1 MKRFFTFLMAVWAL
15 LSISQTVKAVDF
27 CIMGTFDGKN
37 RPDWTKLD
45 DKNMDLVGTN
55 KYSQTYQCT
64 KAGEYRFRFVVEG
77 WKGEICPE
85 QSPYDLT
92 QASPS
97 CDVFY
102 TDQTGR
108 SDNYFYVNM
117 ESGKTYTFTLDDTS
131 AKNRK
136 VACTVSGSSTTP
148 TENYAKFYLIG
159 NLKADTDWAEETKTN
174 PFTTT
179 DGKTYTYTFKGVEKT
194 VYFRVVG
201 YESNG
206 NKFKENLAPDAKED
220 KALTTT
226 YEEVAYKPY
235 DDAKAWTLNASSDKT
250 YTITLLYNGTTSN
263 PQIKYTEEG
272 GGSVTP
278 PTPSTNPIANRK
290 YSEGY
295 YLVGNFFNFDG
306 PTINYDDAVF
316 KFKQQK
322 DDAEGNA
329 VYMVEIPATLTARA
343 QVMSVD
349 ATRTPVAVYGP
360 GEVLAINNST
370 LPVGTDNQTA
380 TTGIQNLKSSTEIKD
395 DGTNYWNMTT
405 RRTQYDGVGQD
416 GSYKYYITVDKTT
429 GKPSKWE
436 IKYTDLK
443 RVAYLLSTNPLGS
456 ALTVGS
462 TRVQN
467 TFESDNDK
475 NKANFGSGRYYG
487 SLYMDKDDEYYGVSN
502 DLRGN
507 ENVSK
512 HSYGY
517 GAIENDIDRPTY
529 NKLFL
534 FGNGGLD
541 VTKSENTKAA
551 ANWGTFKCP
560 TEGGVRV
567 LEFNTNKGNNDVESA
582 HGGTGAEFQMR
593 SDREIITSLSMV
605 GPAIPGTTT
614 GNKWDWASPV
624 ADMDFDVSE
633 NCYKLTIATTE
644 ENRNKVFRFVGNHT
658 QKINWFENSNVDQK
672 EMAAKYN
679 DDGTFGTGHTAS
691 PSDPN
696 EVSYTQTG
704 LDPKDKSNDDK
715 LNILWNRPAGTWT
728 VRFHIYTYSSQDGN
742 APSFRY
748 FYTINKNSN
757 LELRDFKDVVY
768 MSEDNVRN
776 IKNRGDYQYFRTW
789 SDDTAWKRPKNV
801 DVFVVSEVT
810 AADANNHVGFKLKNI
825 NKFDSSED
833 VIPAKTGVILALK
846 ENVEVPGAVF
856 HKRKSLIT
864 YNTLDIQLEQAKNKE
879 LSYTGEGK
887 TNLLI
892 PCTEAKNIPTADE
905 EKVNY
910 LFGFYHAIHGLGLDN
925 ETDKHGYIQN
935 DYLLG
940 FWISNGK
947 GLTYANSSYLPIKK
961 EIAEKLNLGTSND
974 FSVLQNQS
982 GSAKKIPA
990 LFFDFGAVDNDVT
1003 GIQGVVE
1010 SKTVLDGKY
1019 YTLSGQQVEHP
1030 TVGGIYIHN
1039 GKKYVIK

>member
-1 MKRFFTFLMAVWAL
+1 MAVWAL
-15 LSISQTVKAVDF
+15 LSISQTVKAADYYIKGSFVE
-27 CIMGTFDGKN
+27 GQE
-37 RPDWTKLD
+37 WTKLD
-45 DKNMDLVGTN
+45 GKNMESVGDN
-55 KYSQTYQCT
+55 KYSQTYQCKT
-64 KAGEYRFRFVVEG
+64 AGKYCFRFAGDGLDYEM
-77 WKGEICPE
+77 CPHDPFYE
-85 QSPYDLT
+85 LT
-92 QASPS
+92 QVSYGVASTNH
-97 CDVFY
+97 DGKANY
-102 TDQTGR
+102 
-108 SDNYFYVNM
+108 YFYVNM
-117 ESGKTYTFTLDDTS
+117 ESGKTYTFTFDNS
-131 AKNRK
+131 NPSNRT
-136 VACTVSGSSTTP
+136 VACTVGGSSTTP
-148 TENYAKFYLIG
+148 TGNFAKFYLVG
-159 NLKADTDWAEETKTN
+159 SMTGWDLENTDY
-174 PFTTT
+174 PFATT
-179 DGKTYTYTFKGVEKT
+179 DGTNYTCTLSGKSGDLYFKPKGFLADGT
-194 VYFRVVG
+194 A
-201 YESNG
+201 
-206 NKFKENLAPDAKED
+206 FKEMLGPDIDTPISTDFQAVK
-220 KALTTT
+220 
-226 YEEVAYKPY
+226 YGGG
-235 DDAKAWTLNASSDKT
+235 AWTLFNASSGKT
-250 YTITLLYNGTTSN
+250 YTITLQYNGATSA
-263 PQIKYTEEG
+263 PQIKYSEQES
-272 GGSVTP
+272 GSVTP
-278 PTPSTNPIANRK
+278 PTPLTNPIANRK

-306 PTINYDDAVF
+306 DTINYKDAVF

-322 DDAEGNA
+322 DDKDGNA
-329 VYMVEIPATLTARA
+329 VYMLEIPATLTARA

-380 TTGIQNLKSSTEIKD
+380 TTGIKDLKSNIKIE
-395 DGTNYWNMTT
+395 DGTNYWDMTT
-405 RRTQYDGVGQD
+405 RRTQNDGVGQD
-416 GSYKYYITVDKTT
+416 GSYKYYITVDKAT
-429 GKPSKWE
+429 GEPSKWE

-443 RVAYLLSTNPLGS
+443 RVAFLLSTNPFGS

-462 TRVQN
+462 TRAKN
-467 TFESDNDK
+467 TFESENDK
-475 NKANFGSGRYYG
+475 PQAAFNSGKYFG
-487 SLYMDKDDEYYGVSN
+487 SLYMDNDDEYYGVSN
-502 DLRGN
+502 DLAGN
-507 ENVSK
+507 NSLSS
-512 HSYGY
+512 SYDGY
-517 GAIENDIDRPTY
+517 KAIKNEIDRPTY

-541 VTKSENTKAA
+541 ITQSDEAKKAA
-551 ANWGTFKCP
+551 VNWGTFKCP
-560 TEGGVRV
+560 ATSGVYV
-567 LEFNTNKGNNDVESA
+567 LEFNTNKGNGINEAA
-582 HGGTGAEFQMR
+582 HGGTGAEILIANN
-593 SDREIITSLSMV
+593 REIITSLSMV

-644 ENRNKVFRFVGNHT
+644 ENRNQVFRFVGNHT
-658 QKINWFENSNVDQK
+658 QKINWFENSSVDQSEK
-672 EMAAKYN
+672 AAIYN
-679 DDGTFGTGHTAS
+679 ADGTFGIGHTAS

-696 EVSYTQTG
+696 EVSYTQNGTAET
-704 LDPKDKSNDDK
+704 DKSKDEN
-715 LNILWNRPAGTWT
+715 LNIIWNRPAGTWT
-728 VRFHIYTYSSQDGN
+728 VRFHIYTYSQDGN
-742 APSFRY
+742 NPSYRY

-768 MSEDNVRN
+768 MSEENVRN

-825 NKFDSSED
+825 NGFDSSED
-833 VIPAKTGVILALK
+833 VIPANTGVILALK
-846 ENVEVPGAVF
+846 ENVKVPGAVF

-887 TNLLI
+887 NNLLVQ
-892 PCTEAKNIPTADE
+892 CFDAKNIPTEDE
-905 EKVNY
+905 ENVNY

-925 ETDKHGYIQN
+925 ETDKQGYIQN

-947 GLTYANSSYLPIKK
+947 GLTYANSSYLHIKK

-974 FSVLQNQS
+974 FSALQNQS

>member
-1 MKRFFTFLMAVWAL
+1 MAVWAL
-15 LSISQTVKAVDF
+15 LSISQTVKAADYYIKGSFVE
-27 CIMGTFDGKN
+27 GQE
-37 RPDWTKLD
+37 WTKLD
-45 DKNMDLVGTN
+45 GKNMESVGDN
-55 KYSQTYQCT
+55 KYSQTYQCKT
-64 KAGEYRFRFVVEG
+64 AGKYCFRFAGDGLDYEM
-77 WKGEICPE
+77 CPHDPFYE
-85 QSPYDLT
+85 LT
-92 QASPS
+92 QVSYGVASTNH
-97 CDVFY
+97 DGKANY
-102 TDQTGR
+102 
-108 SDNYFYVNM
+108 YFYVNM
-117 ESGKTYTFTLDDTS
+117 ESGKTYTFTFDNS
-131 AKNRK
+131 NPSNRT
-136 VACTVSGSSTTP
+136 VACTVGGSSTTP
-148 TENYAKFYLIG
+148 TGNFAKFYLVG
-159 NLKADTDWAEETKTN
+159 SMTGWDLENTDY
-174 PFTTT
+174 PFATT
-179 DGKTYTYTFKGVEKT
+179 DGTNYTCTLSGKSGDLYFKPKGFLADGT
-194 VYFRVVG
+194 A
-201 YESNG
+201 
-206 NKFKENLAPDAKED
+206 FKEMLGPDIDTPISTDFQAVK
-220 KALTTT
+220 
-226 YEEVAYKPY
+226 YGGG
-235 DDAKAWTLNASSDKT
+235 AWTLFNASSGKT
-250 YTITLLYNGTTSN
+250 YTITLQYNGATSA
-263 PQIKYTEEG
+263 PQIKYSEQES
-272 GGSVTP
+272 GSVTP
-278 PTPSTNPIANRK
+278 PTPLTNPIANRK

-306 PTINYDDAVF
+306 DTINYKDAVF

-322 DDAEGNA
+322 DDKDGNA
-329 VYMVEIPATLTARA
+329 VYMLEIPATLTARA

-380 TTGIQNLKSSTEIKD
+380 TTGIKDLKSNIKIE
-395 DGTNYWNMTT
+395 DGTNYWDMTT
-405 RRTQYDGVGQD
+405 RRTQNDGVGQD
-416 GSYKYYITVDKTT
+416 GSYKYYITVDKAT
-429 GKPSKWE
+429 GEPSKWE

-443 RVAYLLSTNPLGS
+443 RVAFLLSTNPFGS

-462 TRVQN
+462 TRAKN
-467 TFESDNDK
+467 TFESENDK
-475 NKANFGSGRYYG
+475 PQAAFNSGKYFG
-487 SLYMDKDDEYYGVSN
+487 SLYMDNDDEYYGVSN
-502 DLRGN
+502 DLAGN
-507 ENVSK
+507 NSLSS
-512 HSYGY
+512 SYDGY
-517 GAIENDIDRPTY
+517 KAIKNEIDRPTY

-541 VTKSENTKAA
+541 ITQSDEAKKAA

-560 TEGGVRV
+560 ATSGVYV
-567 LEFNTNKGNNDVESA
+567 LEFNTNKGNGINEAA
-582 HGGTGAEFQMR
+582 HGGTGAEILIVNN
-593 SDREIITSLSMV
+593 REIITSLSMV

-644 ENRNKVFRFVGNHT
+644 ENRNQVFRFVGNHT
-658 QKINWFENSNVDQK
+658 QKINWFENSSVDQSEK
-672 EMAAKYN
+672 AAIYN
-679 DDGTFGTGHTAS
+679 ADGTFGIGHTAS

-696 EVSYTQTG
+696 EVSYTQNGTAET
-704 LDPKDKSNDDK
+704 DKSKDEN
-715 LNILWNRPAGTWT
+715 LNIIWNRPAGTWT
-728 VRFHIYTYSSQDGN
+728 VRFHIYTYSQDGN
-742 APSFRY
+742 NPSYRY

-768 MSEDNVRN
+768 MSEENVRN

-825 NKFDSSED
+825 NGFDSSED
-833 VIPAKTGVILALK
+833 VIPANTGVILALK
-846 ENVEVPGAVF
+846 ENVKVPGAVF

-887 TNLLI
+887 NNLLVQ
-892 PCTEAKNIPTADE
+892 CFDAKNIPTEDE
-905 EKVNY
+905 ENVNY

-925 ETDKHGYIQN
+925 ETDKQGYIQN

-947 GLTYANSSYLPIKK
+947 GLTYANSSYLHIKK

-974 FSVLQNQS
+974 FSALQNQS

>member
-15 LSISQTVKAVDF
+15 LSISQTVKAADYYIKGSFVE
-27 CIMGTFDGKN
+27 GQE
-37 RPDWTKLD
+37 WTKLD
-45 DKNMDLVGTN
+45 GKNMESVGDN
-55 KYSQTYQCT
+55 KYSQTYQCKT
-64 KAGEYRFRFVVEG
+64 AGKYCFRFAGDGLDYEM
-77 WKGEICPE
+77 CPHDPFYE
-85 QSPYDLT
+85 LT
-92 QASPS
+92 QVSYGVASTNH
-97 CDVFY
+97 DGKANY
-102 TDQTGR
+102 
-108 SDNYFYVNM
+108 YFYVNM
-117 ESGKTYTFTLDDTS
+117 ESGKTYTFTFDNS
-131 AKNRK
+131 NPSNRT
-136 VACTVSGSSTTP
+136 VACTVGGSSTTP
-148 TENYAKFYLIG
+148 TGNFAKFYLVG
-159 NLKADTDWAEETKTN
+159 SMTGWDLENTDY
-174 PFTTT
+174 PFATT
-179 DGKTYTYTFKGVEKT
+179 DGTNYTCTLSGKSGDLYFKPKGFLADGT
-194 VYFRVVG
+194 A
-201 YESNG
+201 
-206 NKFKENLAPDAKED
+206 FKEMLGPDIDTPISTDFQAVK
-220 KALTTT
+220 
-226 YEEVAYKPY
+226 YGGG
-235 DDAKAWTLNASSDKT
+235 AWTLFNASSDKT
-250 YTITLLYNGTTSN
+250 YTITLQYNGATSA
-263 PQIKYTEEG
+263 PQIKYSEQES
-272 GGSVTP
+272 GSVTP
-278 PTPSTNPIANRK
+278 PTPLTNPIANRK

-306 PTINYDDAVF
+306 DTINYKDAVF

-322 DDAEGNA
+322 DDKDGNA
-329 VYMVEIPATLTARA
+329 VYMLEIPATLTARA

-360 GEVLAINNST
+360 GEVFAINNST

-380 TTGIQNLKSSTEIKD
+380 TTGIKDLKSNIKIE
-395 DGTNYWNMTT
+395 DGTNYWDMTT
-405 RRTQYDGVGQD
+405 RRTQYAGVGQD
-416 GSYKYYITVDKTT
+416 GSYEYYITVDKAT
-429 GKPSKWE
+429 GEPSKWE

-443 RVAYLLSTNPLGS
+443 RVAFLLSTNPLSS

-462 TRVQN
+462 TRVKN
-467 TFESDNDK
+467 TFEGHNDIIH
-475 NKANFGSGRYYG
+475 ANFSSGKYFG
-487 SLYMDKDDEYYGVSN
+487 SLYMDTDDEYYGVSN
-502 DLRGN
+502 DLASRESLN
-507 ENVSK
+507 S
-512 HSYGY
+512 SYGY
-517 GAIENDIDRPTY
+517 KAIDNEIDRPTY

-541 VTKSENTKAA
+541 ITQSANTKGA
-551 ANWGTFKCP
+551 ANWGTFKCS
-560 TEGGVRV
+560 TESGVYI
-567 LEFNTNKGNNDVESA
+567 LEFNTNKGNNTYSPA
-582 HGGTGAEFQMR
+582 HGGTGAEFWIR
-593 SDREIITSLSMV
+593 SDRKTINSLSMV

-614 GNKWDWASPV
+614 ADGEWKWASPV

-633 NCYKLTIATTE
+633 NCYKLTITTTE

-658 QKINWFENSNVDQK
+658 QMINWFENSNVDQS
-672 EMAAKYN
+672 EMAAKYK
-679 DDGTFGTGHTAS
+679 DDGTFGIGHTAS

-696 EVSYTQTG
+696 EVSYTQDG
-704 LDPKDKSNDDK
+704 LNKNTDEN
-715 LNILWNRPAGTWT
+715 LNIIWNRPAGTWT
-728 VRFHIYTYSSQDGN
+728 VRFHIYTYSQDGN
-742 APSFRY
+742 TPSFRY

-768 MSEDNVRN
+768 MSEENVRN

-810 AADANNHVGFKLKNI
+810 PADANNHVGFKLKNI

-833 VIPAKTGVILALK
+833 VIPANTGVILALK

-856 HKRKSLIT
+856 HERKSLIT

-887 TNLLI
+887 KNLLVR
-892 PCTEAKNIPTADE
+892 CFDAKNIPTEDE
-905 EKVNY
+905 ENVNY

-925 ETDKHGYIQN
+925 ETDKQGYIQN

-947 GLTYANSSYLPIKK
+947 GLTYANSSYLHIKK

-974 FSVLQNQS
+974 FSALQNQS

-1010 SKTVLDGKY
+1010 SKTVLGGKY

>member
-1 MKRFFTFLMAVWAL
+1 MKRFFTFFMAVWAL
-15 LSISQTVKAVDF
+15 LSISQTVKAADSP
-27 CIMGTFDGKN
+27 TGK
-37 RPDWTKLD
+37 DAKYY
-45 DKNMDLVGTN
+45 LVGSMN
-55 KYSQTYQCT
+55 
-64 KAGEYRFRFVVEG
+64 G
-77 WKGEICPE
+77 WGNNDATSK
-85 QSPYDLT
+85 
-92 QASPS
+92 
-97 CDVFY
+97 
-102 TDQTGR
+102 
-108 SDNYFYVNM
+108 NY
-117 ESGKTYTFTLDDTS
+117 
-131 AKNRK
+131 
-136 VACTVSGSSTTP
+136 
-148 TENYAKFYLIG
+148 
-159 NLKADTDWAEETKTN
+159 
-174 PFTTT
+174 PFTTE
-179 DGKTYTYTFKGVEKT
+179 DNVTYTCTLSNQNGLLYFKPKSSAGGT
-194 VYFRVVG
+194 W
-201 YESNG
+201 
-206 NKFKENLAPDAKED
+206 LAPGASDAYI
-220 KALTTT
+220 TTEFQST
-226 YEEVAYKPY
+226 AN
-235 DDAKAWTLNASSDKT
+235 DNGAWMLDASSDKT
-250 YTITLLYNGTTSN
+250 YTITLDCSN
-263 PQIKYTEEG
+263 AATPKIKYAEEG
-272 GGSVTP
+272 SGTVP
-278 PTPSTNPIANRK
+278 PTPSPTTNPIEKRK

-306 PTINYDDAVF
+306 ETINYKDAVF

-329 VYMVEIPATLTARA
+329 VYMLEIPATLTARA

-349 ATRTPVAVYGP
+349 ATGTPVAVYGP
-360 GEVLAINNST
+360 GEVFAINNST

-380 TTGIQNLKSSTEIKD
+380 TTGIKDLESSIKIE
-395 DGTNYWNMTT
+395 DGTNYWDMET
-405 RRTQYDGVGQD
+405 RRTKRDGVGQD

-443 RVAYLLSTNPLGS
+443 RVAFLLSTNPLSS

-467 TFESDNDK
+467 TFESGNENEK
-475 NKANFGSGRYYG
+475 MKANFNSGKYFG
-487 SLYMDKDDEYYGVSN
+487 SLYMDKDDEYYGMSN
-502 DLRGN
+502 DLAAN
-507 ENVSK
+507 NFLSS
-512 HSYGY
+512 SYGY
-517 GAIENDIDRPTY
+517 KAIINEIDRPTY

-541 VTKSENTKAA
+541 ITQSANTKGA
-551 ANWGTFKCP
+551 ANWGTFKCSA
-560 TEGGVRV
+560 ESGVYI
-567 LEFNTNKGNNDVESA
+567 LEFNTGKGDNDIAPA
-582 HGGTGAEFQMR
+582 HGDTGAEFWIR
-593 SDREIITSLSMV
+593 SDRKTINSLSMV

-614 GNKWDWASPV
+614 GDTWDWASTV

-658 QKINWFENSNVDQK
+658 QMINWFENSNVDQS

-679 DDGTFGTGHTAS
+679 DDGTFGIGHTAS

-696 EVSYTQTG
+696 EVSYTQDG
-704 LDPKDKSNDDK
+704 LNKTDKSNEDNLD
-715 LNILWNRPAGTWT
+715 IIWNRPAGTWT
-728 VRFHIYTYSSQDGN
+728 VRFHIYTYSQDGN
-742 APSFRY
+742 NPSFRY

-768 MSEDNVRN
+768 MSEENVRN
-776 IKNRGDYQYFRTW
+776 IKGRDNYQYFRTW

-810 AADANNHVGFKLKNI
+810 AADANNQVGIKLKNI
-825 NKFDSSED
+825 NNFDTSED

-846 ENVEVPGAVF
+846 EGYEVPGAVF

-879 LSYTGEGK
+879 LRYTGEGK
-887 TNLLI
+887 TNLLV
-892 PCTEAKNIPTADE
+892 PCYEAKNIPTADE
-905 EKVNY
+905 ENVNY

-925 ETDKHGYIQN
+925 TSDKQGHNQN
-935 DYLLG
+935 DYLMG

-947 GLTYANSSYLPIKK
+947 GLTYANSSYLPIEKAK
-961 EIAEKLNLGTSND
+961 AEKLNLGTSND
-974 FSVLQNQS
+974 FNALQNQS

-990 LFFDFGAVDNDVT
+990 LFFDFSAVDNDVT

>member
-1 MKRFFTFLMAVWAL
+1 MKRFFTFLMAIWAL
-15 LSISQTVKAVDF
+15 LSISQTVKAADEVYLLTAENINGAEGNYQIPSKHQMDF
-27 CIMGTFDGKN
+27 
-37 RPDWTKLD
+37 
-45 DKNMDLVGTN
+45 V
-55 KYSQTYQCT
+55 S
-64 KAGEYRFRFVVEG
+64 
-77 WKGEICPE
+77 
-85 QSPYDLT
+85 
-92 QASPS
+92 
-97 CDVFY
+97 
-102 TDQTGR
+102 
-108 SDNYFYVNM
+108 
-117 ESGKTYTFTLDDTS
+117 DDTYEI
-131 AKNRK
+131 KIE
-136 VACTVSGSSTTP
+136 SSSP
-148 TENYAKFYLIG
+148 DDI
-159 NLKADTDWAEETKTN
+159 
-174 PFTTT
+174 
-179 DGKTYTYTFKGVEKT
+179 
-194 VYFRVVG
+194 YFRVGVNSSTQKQFYPSKDG
-201 YESNG
+201 
-206 NKFKENLAPDAKED
+206 
-220 KALTTT
+220 
-226 YEEVAYKPY
+226 EV
-235 DDAKAWTLNASSDKT
+235 LEIN
-250 YTITLLYNGTTSN
+250 
-263 PQIKYTEEG
+263 EEG
-272 GGSVTP
+272 GSSLYKSAEQGTSSSNAWKVSFDKKTYEYITIHVVISGQTKVWVDGKKKSSGTVTP
-278 PTPSTNPIANRK
+278 PTPLTNPIDKRK

-306 PTINYDDAVF
+306 GTINYKDAVF

-329 VYMVEIPATLTARA
+329 VYMLEIPATLTARA

-349 ATRTPVAVYGP
+349 ATGTPVAVYGP
-360 GEVLAINNST
+360 GEVLPINNST
-370 LPVGTDNQTA
+370 LPVGADSQTA
-380 TTGIQNLKSSTEIKD
+380 TTEIKD
-395 DGTNYWNMTT
+395 LKSNIKIEDGTNYWDMTT
-405 RRTQYDGVGQD
+405 RRTKRDGVGLD
-416 GSYKYYITVDKTT
+416 GSYKYYITVDKAT
-429 GKPSKWE
+429 GEPSKWE

-443 RVAYLLSTNPLGS
+443 RVAYLLSTNPLSS

-462 TRVQN
+462 TRAKN
-467 TFESDNDK
+467 TFEGESDK
-475 NKANFGSGRYYG
+475 TQANFNSGKYFG

-502 DLRGN
+502 DLHANDDIRDG
-507 ENVSK
+507 
-512 HSYGY
+512 HSYDGY

-534 FGNGGLD
+534 FGNDGLD
-541 VTKSENTKAA
+541 VTTGNTKAA
-551 ANWGTFKCP
+551 ANWGTFKCS
-560 TEGGVRV
+560 TNSGVYV
-567 LEFNTNKGNNDVESA
+567 IELNTNKGDNDCCKD
-582 HGGTGAEFQMR
+582 HGGTGAEIQKKDSR
-593 SDREIITSLSMV
+593 DVITSLSMV

-644 ENRNKVFRFVGNHT
+644 ENRNQVFRFVGNHT
-658 QKINWFENSNVDQK
+658 QKINWFENSVDQLEK
-672 EMAAKYN
+672 AAEYKA
-679 DDGTFGTGHTAS
+679 DGTFGSGHTAS

-696 EVSYTQTG
+696 EVSYTQNG
-704 LDPKDKSNDDK
+704 LDPKDKSNDDN
-715 LNILWNRPAGTWT
+715 LNIIWNRPAGTWT
-728 VRFHIYTYSSQDGN
+728 VRFHIYTYLNGN
-742 APSFRY
+742 DPSFRY

-776 IKNRGDYQYFRTW
+776 IKNRGNYQYFRTW
-789 SDDTAWKRPKNV
+789 SDDTAWKRPENV
-801 DVFVVSEVT
+801 DVFVVSKVT
-810 AADANNHVGFKLKNI
+810 PADENHNVAFELTKI

-856 HKRKSLIT
+856 HTRKSLIT

-879 LSYTGEGK
+879 LSYTGD
-887 TNLLI
+887 NLLEKSFV
-892 PCTEAKNIPTADE
+892 TKNIPTADE

-925 ETDKHGYIQN
+925 AIDKQGYKQN

-974 FSVLQNQS
+974 FSALQNQS

>member
-15 LSISQTVKAVDF
+15 LSISQTVKAANYYITGFFVE
-27 CIMGTFDGKN
+27 GQE
-37 RPDWTKLD
+37 WTKLD
-45 DKNMDLVGTN
+45 GKNMESVGN
-55 KYSQTYQCT
+55 NQYSQTYQCET
-64 KAGEYRFRFVVEG
+64 TGKYCFRFAG
-77 WKGEICPE
+77 DDLPYQMCPY
-85 QSPYDLT
+85 QSSYELT
-92 QASPS
+92 KASPS
-97 CDVFY
+97 YGVSY
-102 TDQTGR
+102 TYQEGKAN
-108 SDNYFYVNM
+108 NYFFVNM
-117 ESGKTYTFTLDDTS
+117 ESGKAYTFTFDDSNKT
-131 AKNRK
+131 
-136 VACTVSGSSTTP
+136 VACKVSGSSTTP
-148 TENYAKFYLIG
+148 TENYAKFYLLG
-159 NLKADTDWAEETKTN
+159 SMNGWKGTDY

-179 DGKTYTYTFKGVEKT
+179 DNVSYTCTLSGKSGLLYFKPKSSADGT
-194 VYFRVVG
+194 W
-201 YESNG
+201 
-206 NKFKENLAPDAKED
+206 LAPGDTNAD
-220 KALTTT
+220 ITTEYQST
-226 YEEVAYKPY
+226 TAGKG
-235 DDAKAWTLNASSDKT
+235 AWMLEASSDKT
-250 YTITLLYNGTTSN
+250 YTITLDCSN
-263 PQIKYTEEG
+263 AATPKIKYSVQES
-272 GGSVTP
+272 GSVTP
-278 PTPSTNPIANRK
+278 PAPLTNPIANRI

-306 PTINYDDAVF
+306 DTINYKDAVF

-329 VYMVEIPATLTARA
+329 VYMLEIPATLTARA

-380 TTGIQNLKSSTEIKD
+380 TTGIKDLKSNIKIK
-395 DGTNYWNMTT
+395 DGTNYWDMTT
-405 RRTQYDGVGQD
+405 RRTQKDGVGQD
-416 GSYKYYITVDKTT
+416 GSYKYYITVDKAT
-429 GKPSKWE
+429 GEPSKWE

-443 RVAYLLSTNPLGS
+443 RVAFLLSTNPFGS

-462 TRVQN
+462 TRAKN
-467 TFESDNDK
+467 TFESENDK
-475 NKANFGSGRYYG
+475 PQAAFNSGKYFG
-487 SLYMDKDDEYYGVSN
+487 SLYMDNDDEYYGVSN
-502 DLRGN
+502 DLAGN
-507 ENVSK
+507 NSLSS
-512 HSYGY
+512 SYDGY
-517 GAIENDIDRPTY
+517 KAIENEIDRPTY

-541 VTKSENTKAA
+541 ITQSAEAKKAA

-560 TEGGVRV
+560 ATSGVYV
-567 LEFNTNKGNNDVESA
+567 LEFNTNKGNGNNEAA
-582 HGGTGAEFQMR
+582 HGGTGAEILIVNNT
-593 SDREIITSLSMV
+593 EIITSLSMV

-644 ENRNKVFRFVGNHT
+644 ENRNQVFRFVGNHT

-679 DDGTFGTGHTAS
+679 DDGKFGIGHTAS
-691 PSDPN
+691 PFDPN
-696 EVSYTQTG
+696 EVSYTQNG
-704 LDPKDKSNDDK
+704 LDKTDKSNEDNLD
-715 LNILWNRPAGTWT
+715 IIWNRPAGTWT
-728 VRFHIYTYSSQDGN
+728 VRFHIYTYSQDGN
-742 APSFRY
+742 NPSYRY

-768 MSEDNVRN
+768 MSEENVRI

-789 SDDTAWKRPKNV
+789 SDDTAWMRPKNV

-810 AADANNHVGFKLKNI
+810 AADANNQVGFKLKNI
-825 NKFDSSED
+825 NNFDTSED

-846 ENVEVPGAVF
+846 EGDKVPGAVF

-887 TNLLI
+887 TNLLV
-892 PCTEAKNIPTADE
+892 PCLEAKNIPTADE
-905 EKVNY
+905 ENVNY

-925 ETDKHGYIQN
+925 ALNKQGYEQN

-947 GLTYANSSYLPIKK
+947 GLTYANSSYLPIEKAK
-961 EIAEKLNLGTSND
+961 AEKLNLGMSND
-974 FSVLQNQS
+974 FSALQNQP

>member
-15 LSISQTVKAVDF
+15 LSISQTVKAADYYIKGSFVE
-27 CIMGTFDGKN
+27 GQE
-37 RPDWTKLD
+37 WTKLD
-45 DKNMDLVGTN
+45 GKNMESVGDN
-55 KYSQTYQCT
+55 KYSQTYQCKT
-64 KAGEYRFRFVVEG
+64 AGKYCFRFAGDGLDYEM
-77 WKGEICPE
+77 CPHDPFYE
-85 QSPYDLT
+85 LT
-92 QASPS
+92 QVSYGVASTNH
-97 CDVFY
+97 DGKANY
-102 TDQTGR
+102 
-108 SDNYFYVNM
+108 YFYVNM
-117 ESGKTYTFTLDDTS
+117 ESGKTYTFTFDNS
-131 AKNRK
+131 NPSNRT
-136 VACTVSGSSTTP
+136 VACTVGGSSTTP
-148 TENYAKFYLIG
+148 TGNFAKFYLVG
-159 NLKADTDWAEETKTN
+159 SMTGWDLENTDY
-174 PFTTT
+174 PFATT
-179 DGKTYTYTFKGVEKT
+179 DGTNYTCTLSGKSGDLYFKPKGFLADGT
-194 VYFRVVG
+194 A
-201 YESNG
+201 
-206 NKFKENLAPDAKED
+206 FKEMLGPDIDTPISTDFQAVK
-220 KALTTT
+220 
-226 YEEVAYKPY
+226 YGGG
-235 DDAKAWTLNASSDKT
+235 AWTLFNASSDKT
-250 YTITLLYNGTTSN
+250 YTITLQYNGATSA
-263 PQIKYTEEG
+263 PQIKYSEQES
-272 GGSVTP
+272 GSVTP
-278 PTPSTNPIANRK
+278 PTPLTNPIANRK

-306 PTINYDDAVF
+306 DTINYKDAVF

-322 DDAEGNA
+322 DDKDGNA
-329 VYMVEIPATLTARA
+329 VYMLEIPATLTARA

-380 TTGIQNLKSSTEIKD
+380 TTGIKDLKSNIKIE
-395 DGTNYWNMTT
+395 DGTNYWDMTT
-405 RRTQYDGVGQD
+405 RRTKSDGVGQD
-416 GSYKYYITVDKTT
+416 GSYKYYITVDKAT
-429 GKPSKWE
+429 GEPSKWE

-443 RVAYLLSTNPLGS
+443 RVAFLLSTNPLSS

-462 TRVQN
+462 TRVKN
-467 TFESDNDK
+467 TFEGPNDVIH
-475 NKANFGSGRYYG
+475 ANFSSGKYFG
-487 SLYMDKDDEYYGVSN
+487 SLYMDTDDEYYGVSN
-502 DLRGN
+502 DLAGN
-507 ENVSK
+507 NLLSSS
-512 HSYGY
+512 SYGY
-517 GAIENDIDRPTY
+517 KAITNEIDRPTY

-541 VTKSENTKAA
+541 ITQSANTKGA
-551 ANWGTFKCP
+551 ANWGTFKCS
-560 TEGGVRV
+560 TERGVYI
-567 LEFNTNKGNNDVESA
+567 LEFNTNKGNNTYSPA
-582 HGGTGAEFQMR
+582 HGGTGAEFWIR
-593 SDREIITSLSMV
+593 SDRKTINSLSMV

-614 GNKWDWASPV
+614 ADGKWNWASDV

-633 NCYKLTIATTE
+633 NCYKLTIATTDD
-644 ENRNKVFRFVGNHT
+644 NKNQVFRFVGNHT
-658 QKINWFENSNVDQK
+658 QMINWFENSNVVQS
-672 EMAAKYN
+672 EMAAEYN
-679 DDGTFGTGHTAS
+679 DDGTFGIGHTAS

-696 EVSYTQTG
+696 EVSYTQNG
-704 LDPKDKSNDDK
+704 LDPKDKSNEDNLD
-715 LNILWNRPAGTWT
+715 IRWNRPAGTWT
-728 VRFHIYTYSSQDGN
+728 VRFHIYTYSQDGDT
-742 APSFRY
+742 PSFRY

-768 MSEDNVRN
+768 MSEENVRN
-776 IKNRGDYQYFRTW
+776 IKNRGVYQYFRTW
-789 SDDTAWKRPKNV
+789 SDNTAWKRPKNV

-825 NKFDSSED
+825 NNFDSSED
-833 VIPAKTGVILALK
+833 VIPAYTGVILALK

-892 PCTEAKNIPTADE
+892 PCDEAKNIPTADE
-905 EKVNY
+905 ENVNY

-925 ETDKHGYIQN
+925 ATDKQGYNQN

-947 GLTYANSSYLPIKK
+947 GLTYANSSYLHIKK

-974 FSVLQNQS
+974 FSALQNQS

>member
-1 MKRFFTFLMAVWAL
+1 MKRFFTFLMAVWTL
-15 LSISQTVKAVDF
+15 LSISQTVKAANYYITGFFVE
-27 CIMGTFDGKN
+27 GQE
-37 RPDWTKLD
+37 WTKLD
-45 DKNMDLVGTN
+45 GKNMESVGN
-55 KYSQTYQCT
+55 NQYSQTYQCET
-64 KAGEYRFRFVVEG
+64 TGKYCFRFAG
-77 WKGEICPE
+77 DDLPYQMCPY
-85 QSPYDLT
+85 QSSYELT
-92 QASPS
+92 KASPS
-97 CDVFY
+97 YGVSY
-102 TDQTGR
+102 TYQEGKAN
-108 SDNYFYVNM
+108 NYFFVNM
-117 ESGKTYTFTLDDTS
+117 ESGKAYTFTFDDSNKT
-131 AKNRK
+131 
-136 VACTVSGSSTTP
+136 VACKVSGSSTTP
-148 TENYAKFYLIG
+148 TENYAKFYLLG
-159 NLKADTDWAEETKTN
+159 SMNEWKGTDY

-179 DGKTYTYTFKGVEKT
+179 DNVSYTCTLSGKSGLLYFKPKSSADGT
-194 VYFRVVG
+194 W
-201 YESNG
+201 
-206 NKFKENLAPDAKED
+206 LAPGASN
-220 KALTTT
+220 AYITTEYQST
-226 YEEVAYKPY
+226 TAGSG
-235 DDAKAWTLNASSDKT
+235 AWMLEASSDKT
-250 YTITLLYNGTTSN
+250 YTITLDCSN
-263 PQIKYTEEG
+263 AATPKIKYSEQG
-272 GGSVTP
+272 SGSVTP
-278 PTPSTNPIANRK
+278 PTPLTNPIANRK

-306 PTINYDDAVF
+306 DTINYKDAVF

-322 DDAEGNA
+322 DDEEGNA
-329 VYMVEIPATLTARA
+329 VYMLEIPATLTARA

-380 TTGIQNLKSSTEIKD
+380 TTGIKDLKSNIKIK
-395 DGTNYWNMTT
+395 DGTNYWDMTT
-405 RRTQYDGVGQD
+405 RRTQKDGVGQD
-416 GSYKYYITVDKTT
+416 GSYKYYITVDKAT
-429 GKPSKWE
+429 GEPSKWE

-443 RVAYLLSTNPLGS
+443 RVAFLLSTNPLGS

-462 TRVQN
+462 TRAKN
-467 TFESDNDK
+467 TFESENDK
-475 NKANFGSGRYYG
+475 PQAAFNSGKYFG
-487 SLYMDKDDEYYGVSN
+487 SLYMDNDDEYYGVSN
-502 DLRGN
+502 DLAGN
-507 ENVSK
+507 NSLSS
-512 HSYGY
+512 SYGY
-517 GAIENDIDRPTY
+517 EAITNEIDRPTY

-541 VTKSENTKAA
+541 ITQSDEAKKAA

-560 TEGGVRV
+560 ATSGVYV
-567 LEFNTNKGNNDVESA
+567 LEFNTNKGNGNNEAA
-582 HGGTGAEFQMR
+582 HGGTGAEILIVNNT
-593 SDREIITSLSMV
+593 EIITSLSMV

-644 ENRNKVFRFVGNHT
+644 ENRNQVFRFVGNHT
-658 QKINWFENSNVDQK
+658 QKINWFENSSVEQSEK
-672 EMAAKYN
+672 AAIYN
-679 DDGTFGTGHTAS
+679 DDGTFGIGHTAS

-696 EVSYTQTG
+696 EVSYTQNGTAET
-704 LDPKDKSNDDK
+704 DKSKDEN
-715 LNILWNRPAGTWT
+715 LNIIWNRPAGTWT
-728 VRFHIYTYSSQDGN
+728 VRFHIYTYSQDGN
-742 APSFRY
+742 NPSYRY

-768 MSEDNVRN
+768 MSEENVRN
-776 IKNRGDYQYFRTW
+776 IKNIGDYQYFRTW

-810 AADANNHVGFKLKNI
+810 AADANNQVGFKLKNI
-825 NKFDSSED
+825 NNFDTSED

-846 ENVEVPGAVF
+846 EGDKVPGAVF

-887 TNLLI
+887 TNLLV
-892 PCTEAKNIPTADE
+892 PCLEAKNIPTADE
-905 EKVNY
+905 ENVNY

-925 ETDKHGYIQN
+925 ALNKQGYEQN

-947 GLTYANSSYLPIKK
+947 GLTYANSSYLPIEKAK
-961 EIAEKLNLGTSND
+961 AEKLNLGMSND
-974 FSVLQNQS
+974 FSALQNQP

>member
-1 MKRFFTFLMAVWAL
+1 MKRFFTFLMAVWTL
-15 LSISQTVKAVDF
+15 LSISQTVKAANYYITGFFVE
-27 CIMGTFDGKN
+27 GQE
-37 RPDWTKLD
+37 WTKLD
-45 DKNMDLVGTN
+45 GKNMESVGN
-55 KYSQTYQCT
+55 NQYSQTYQCET
-64 KAGEYRFRFVVEG
+64 TGKYCFRFAG
-77 WKGEICPE
+77 DDLPYQMCPY
-85 QSPYDLT
+85 QSSYEFT
-92 QASPS
+92 KASPS
-97 CDVFY
+97 YGVSY
-102 TDQTGR
+102 TYQEGKAN
-108 SDNYFYVNM
+108 NYFFVNM
-117 ESGKTYTFTLDDTS
+117 ESGKAYTFTFDDSNKT
-131 AKNRK
+131 
-136 VACTVSGSSTTP
+136 VACKVSGSSTTP
-148 TENYAKFYLIG
+148 TENYAKFYLLG
-159 NLKADTDWAEETKTN
+159 SMNEWKGTDY

-179 DGKTYTYTFKGVEKT
+179 DNVSYTCTLSGKSGLLYFKPKSSADGT
-194 VYFRVVG
+194 W
-201 YESNG
+201 
-206 NKFKENLAPDAKED
+206 LAPGASN
-220 KALTTT
+220 AYITTEYQST
-226 YEEVAYKPY
+226 TAGNG
-235 DDAKAWTLNASSDKT
+235 AWMLEASSDKT
-250 YTITLLYNGTTSN
+250 YTITLDCSN
-263 PQIKYTEEG
+263 AATPKIKYSEQG
-272 GGSVTP
+272 SGSVTP
-278 PTPSTNPIANRK
+278 PTPLTNPIANRK

-306 PTINYDDAVF
+306 DTINYKDAVF

-322 DDAEGNA
+322 DDEEGNA
-329 VYMVEIPATLTARA
+329 VYMLEIPATLTARA

-380 TTGIQNLKSSTEIKD
+380 TTGIKDLKSNIKIE
-395 DGTNYWNMTT
+395 DGTNYWDMTT
-405 RRTQYDGVGQD
+405 RRTQNDGVGQD
-416 GSYKYYITVDKTT
+416 GSYKYYITVDKAT
-429 GKPSKWE
+429 GEPSKWE

-443 RVAYLLSTNPLGS
+443 RVAFLLSTNPFGS

-462 TRVQN
+462 TRAKN
-467 TFESDNDK
+467 TFESENDK
-475 NKANFGSGRYYG
+475 PQAAFNSGKYFG
-487 SLYMDKDDEYYGVSN
+487 SLYMDNDDEYYGVSN
-502 DLRGN
+502 DLAVNNSLSSSYNGYKAIKN
-507 ENVSK
+507 E
-512 HSYGY
+512 
-517 GAIENDIDRPTY
+517 IDRPTY

-541 VTKSENTKAA
+541 ITQSDEAKKAA

-560 TEGGVRV
+560 ATSGVYV
-567 LEFNTNKGNNDVESA
+567 LEFNTNKGNGNNEAA
-582 HGGTGAEFQMR
+582 HGGTGAEILIVNNQ
-593 SDREIITSLSMV
+593 EIITSLSMV

-644 ENRNKVFRFVGNHT
+644 ENRNQVFRFVGNHT
-658 QKINWFENSNVDQK
+658 QKINWFENSSVDQS

-679 DDGTFGTGHTAS
+679 DDGTFGIGHTAS

-696 EVSYTQTG
+696 EVSYTQNG
-704 LDPKDKSNDDK
+704 LDKTDKSNEDNLD
-715 LNILWNRPAGTWT
+715 IIWNRPAGTWT
-728 VRFHIYTYSSQDGN
+728 VRFHIYTYSQDGN
-742 APSFRY
+742 NPSYRY

-768 MSEDNVRN
+768 MSEENVRH
-776 IKNRGDYQYFRTW
+776 IKGRGDYQYFRTW

-825 NKFDSSED
+825 NNFDSSED
-833 VIPAKTGVILALK
+833 VIPANTGVILALK

-887 TNLLI
+887 NNLLVK
-892 PCTEAKNIPTADE
+892 CFDAKNIPTEDE
-905 EKVNY
+905 ENVNY

-925 ETDKHGYIQN
+925 ATDKQGYIQN

-974 FSVLQNQS
+974 FSALQNQS

-990 LFFDFGAVDNDVT
+990 LFFDFSAVDNDVT

-1010 SKTVLDGKY
+1010 SKSVLDGKY

>member
-15 LSISQTVKAVDF
+15 LSISQTVKAADYY
-27 CIMGTFDGKN
+27 IMGSFVEGQE
-37 RPDWTKLD
+37 WTKLD
-45 DKNMDLVGTN
+45 GQNMKSVGN
-55 KYSQTYQCT
+55 NVYSQTYQCKT
-64 KAGEYRFRFVVEG
+64 AGEYRFRFAGDDLNYQMCPHDASFELTKASSYGVASTNDEG
-77 WKGEICPE
+77 KAN
-85 QSPYDLT
+85 Y
-92 QASPS
+92 
-97 CDVFY
+97 
-102 TDQTGR
+102 
-108 SDNYFYVNM
+108 YFYVKM
-117 ESGKTYTFTLDDTS
+117 ESGKTYTFTFDNSDS
-131 AKNRK
+131 NNRT
-136 VACTVSGSSTTP
+136 VACTVGGSSS
-148 TENYAKFYLIG
+148 TETGAKYYLVG
-159 NLKADTDWAEETKTN
+159 SMTGWNFDNTDY

-179 DGKTYTYTFKGVEKT
+179 DNVTYTCTLSGQSGTLYFKPKSSAGGT
-194 VYFRVVG
+194 G
-201 YESNG
+201 TW
-206 NKFKENLAPDAKED
+206 LAPGASDAYI
-220 KALTTT
+220 TTEYQST
-226 YEEVAYKPY
+226 T
-235 DDAKAWTLNASSDKT
+235 DGNGAWMLEASSDKT
-250 YTITLLYNGTTSN
+250 YTITLDCSN
-263 PQIKYTEEG
+263 AATPKIKYSEQES
-272 GGSVTP
+272 GSVTP
-278 PTPSTNPIANRK
+278 PTPLTNPIAHRK

-329 VYMVEIPATLTARA
+329 VYMSEIPATLTARA

-360 GEVLAINNST
+360 GSVLAINNST
-370 LPVGTDNQTA
+370 LPVGEDNQTA
-380 TTGIQNLKSSTEIKD
+380 TTGIQNLTPSTKIED
-395 DGTNYWNMTT
+395 DGTNCWDMTT
-405 RRTQYDGVGQD
+405 RRTKFDGVGQD
-416 GSYKYYITVDKTT
+416 GSYKYYITVDKAT
-429 GKPSKWE
+429 GEPSKWE

-443 RVAYLLSTNPLGS
+443 RVAFLLSTNPLGS

-462 TRVQN
+462 TRVKN
-467 TFESDNDK
+467 TFEGQSDMIH
-475 NKANFGSGRYYG
+475 ANFSSGKYFG
-487 SLYMDKDDEYYGVSN
+487 SLYMDTDDEYYGVSN
-502 DLRGN
+502 DIAGN
-507 ENVSK
+507 NSLSS
-512 HSYGY
+512 SYGY
-517 GAIENDIDRPTY
+517 KAIKNEIDRPTY

-541 VTKSENTKAA
+541 ITQSANTKGA
-551 ANWGTFKCP
+551 ANWGAFKCSA
-560 TEGGVRV
+560 ERGVYI
-567 LEFNTNKGNNDVESA
+567 LEFNTNKGNNTYSPA
-582 HGGTGAEFQMR
+582 HGGTGAEFWIR
-593 SDREIITSLSMV
+593 SDRKTINSLSMV

-614 GNKWDWASPV
+614 ADGEWNWASDV

-633 NCYKLTIATTE
+633 NCYKLTIATTDD
-644 ENRNKVFRFVGNHT
+644 NKNQVFRFVGNHT
-658 QKINWFENSNVDQK
+658 QMINWFENSNVDQS

-679 DDGTFGTGHTAS
+679 DDGKFGIGHTAS

-696 EVSYTQTG
+696 EVSYTQDG
-704 LDPKDKSNDDK
+704 LNKTDKSNEDNLD
-715 LNILWNRPAGTWT
+715 IIWNRPAGTWT
-728 VRFHIYTYSSQDGN
+728 VRFHIYTYSLDGN
-742 APSFRY
+742 TPSFRY

-768 MSEDNVRN
+768 MSEGNVRI
-776 IKNRGDYQYFRTW
+776 IKNIGDYQYFRTW

-810 AADANNHVGFKLKNI
+810 PADANNHVGFKLKNI
-825 NKFDSSED
+825 NNFDSSED

-846 ENVEVPGAVF
+846 ENVDVPGAVF

-864 YNTLDIQLEQAKNKE
+864 YNTLDIQLEQAKNKD

-887 TNLLI
+887 TNLLVQCI
-892 PCTEAKNIPTADE
+892 DAKNIPTEDE
-905 EKVNY
+905 ENVNY

-925 ETDKHGYIQN
+925 ATDKQGYNQN

-947 GLTYANSSYLPIKK
+947 GLTYANSSYLPINKA
-961 EIAEKLNLGTSND
+961 IAEKLNLGTRND
-974 FSVLQNQS
+974 FSALQNQS

>member
-15 LSISQTVKAVDF
+15 LSISQTVKAANY
-27 CIMGTFDGKN
+27 CIMGSFVEGQE
-37 RPDWTKLD
+37 WTKLD
-45 DKNMDLVGTN
+45 GKNMESVGN
-55 KYSQTYQCT
+55 NQYSQTYQCET
-64 KAGEYRFRFVVEG
+64 TGKYCFRFAG
-77 WKGEICPE
+77 DDLPYQMCPY
-85 QSPYDLT
+85 QSSYELT
-92 QASPS
+92 KASPS
-97 CDVFY
+97 YGVSY
-102 TDQTGR
+102 TYQEGKAN
-108 SDNYFYVNM
+108 NYFFVNM
-117 ESGKTYTFTLDDTS
+117 ESGKAYTFTFDDSNKT
-131 AKNRK
+131 
-136 VACTVSGSSTTP
+136 VACKVSGSSTTP
-148 TENYAKFYLIG
+148 TENYAKFYLLG
-159 NLKADTDWAEETKTN
+159 SMNDRKGTDY

-179 DGKTYTYTFKGVEKT
+179 DNVSYTCTLSGKSGLLYFKPKSSADGT
-194 VYFRVVG
+194 W
-201 YESNG
+201 
-206 NKFKENLAPDAKED
+206 LAPGASN
-220 KALTTT
+220 AYITTEYQST
-226 YEEVAYKPY
+226 TSTTAGNG
-235 DDAKAWTLNASSDKT
+235 AWMLEASSDKT
-250 YTITLLYNGTTSN
+250 YTITLDCSN
-263 PQIKYTEEG
+263 AATPKIKYSEQ
-272 GGSVTP
+272 GSVTP
-278 PTPSTNPIANRK
+278 PTPLTNPIANRI

-306 PTINYDDAVF
+306 DTINYKDAVF

-360 GEVLAINNST
+360 GSAFAINNSS
-370 LPVGTDNQTA
+370 LPVGIDNQTA

-395 DGTNYWNMTT
+395 DGTNCWDMTT
-405 RRTQYDGVGQD
+405 RRTKPDGVGQD
-416 GSYKYYITVDKTT
+416 GSYKYYITVDPTT
-429 GKPSKWE
+429 GEPIKWE

-443 RVAYLLSTNPLGS
+443 RVAYLLSTNPLSS

-462 TRVQN
+462 TRAKNEV
-467 TFESDNDK
+467 ESDK
-475 NKANFGSGRYYG
+475 NQANFHSGKYFG

-502 DLRGN
+502 DLASN
-507 ENVSK
+507 EGMRK
-512 HSYGY
+512 YSYGY
-517 GAIENDIDRPTY
+517 EAIENDIDRPTY

-541 VTKSENTKAA
+541 VTQSKSTQAA

-567 LEFNTNKGNNDVESA
+567 IEFNTNKGNNDVGKY
-582 HGGTGAEFQMR
+582 HGGTGAEFQMK
-593 SDREIITSLSMV
+593 SDREVITSLSMV

-644 ENRNKVFRFVGNHT
+644 ENRNQVFRFVGNHT

-679 DDGTFGTGHTAS
+679 DDGKFGIGHTAS

-696 EVSYTQTG
+696 EVSYTQDG
-704 LDPKDKSNDDK
+704 LNKNDKSNEDNLD
-715 LNILWNRPAGTWT
+715 IIWNRPAGTWT
-728 VRFHIYTYSSQDGN
+728 VRFHIYTYLNGN
-742 APSFRY
+742 NPSFRY

-768 MSEDNVRN
+768 MSEENVRN

-810 AADANNHVGFKLKNI
+810 PADANNHVGFKLKNI
-825 NKFDSSED
+825 NNFDSSED
-833 VIPAKTGVILALK
+833 VIPANTGVILALK
-846 ENVEVPGAVF
+846 ENVVVPGAVF

-864 YNTLDIQLEQAKNKE
+864 YNTLDIQLEQAKNKY
-879 LSYTGEGK
+879 LSYTGKGK
-887 TNLLI
+887 TSLLI
-892 PCTEAKNIPTADE
+892 PCVKAKNIPTQEGDN
-905 EKVNY
+905 VNY

-925 ETDKHGYIQN
+925 ASDKQGYNQN

-940 FWISNGK
+940 FWISNGN
-947 GLTYANSSYLPIKK
+947 GMFYSNSCYLQIAKDT
-961 EIAEKLNLGTSND
+961 AEKLNLGTNNNTFGNIPTNSQG
-974 FSVLQNQS
+974 VKLV
-982 GSAKKIPA
+982 PA
-990 LFFDFGAVDNDVT
+990 LLSDFAKVDSGVT
-1003 GIQGVVE
+1003 GIKDVVNNGKL
-1010 SKTVLDGKY
+1010 SDGKY

-1030 TVGGIYIHN
+1030 TAGGIYIHN
-1039 GKKYVIK
+1039 GKKYIVK

>member
-1 MKRFFTFLMAVWAL
+1 MMMVMCFLMSIPLKMMADKVIVHYINEKGWADVYAYVYKYRGDHIGAL
-15 LSISQTVKAVDF
+15 WHGTKCNDIKSVGEKKVATWELDLGDVAATDARIIFNDGANAQTSKDGFLVKNNQYYN
-27 CIMGTFDGKN
+27 FDGETTD
-37 RPDWTKLD
+37 PSQGGGGS
-45 DKNMDLVGTN
+45 GT
-55 KYSQTYQCT
+55 
-64 KAGEYRFRFVVEG
+64 GG
-77 WKGEICPE
+77 G
-85 QSPYDLT
+85 
-92 QASPS
+92 
-97 CDVFY
+97 
-102 TDQTGR
+102 
-108 SDNYFYVNM
+108 
-117 ESGKTYTFTLDDTS
+117 
-131 AKNRK
+131 
-136 VACTVSGSSTTP
+136 SGSETTYP
-148 TENYAKFYLIG
+148 TITVRSQYNQPTG
-159 NLKADTDWAEETKTN
+159 WGDNTN
-174 PFTTT
+174 FNFTTT
-179 DGKTYTYTFKGVEKT
+179 DGKIYTCKLDNVPSGTEAIWFRIVRDGKEYGPQSTKEDLLLTDTYQPI
-194 VYFRVVG
+194 
-201 YESNG
+201 YENG
-206 NKFKENLAPDAKED
+206 D
-220 KALTTT
+220 KALKIVPT
-226 YEEVAYKPY
+226 PG
-235 DDAKAWTLNASSDKT
+235 KT
-250 YTITLLYNGTTSN
+250 SYTITYDYENN
-263 PQIKYTEEG
+263 QIKYDAPESGGTGG
-272 GGSVTP
+272 GGSTGGTTV
-278 PTPSTNPIANRK
+278 TNPLSGRV

-322 DDAEGNA
+322 DDKEGNA
-329 VYMVEIPATLTARA
+329 VYMLEIPATLTARA

-349 ATRTPVAVYGP
+349 ATGTPVAVYGP
-360 GEVLAINNST
+360 GSVLAINNST
-370 LPVGTDNQTA
+370 LPVGADNQTA

-395 DGTNYWNMTT
+395 DGTNYWDMTT

-443 RVAYLLSTNPLGS
+443 RVAYLLSTNPLSS

-462 TRVQN
+462 TRAKN
-467 TFESDNDK
+467 TFESEGDK
-475 NKANFGSGRYYG
+475 PQANFSSGKYFG

-502 DLRGN
+502 DLRAN
-507 ENVSK
+507 ENVNK

-517 GAIENDIDRPTY
+517 GAITNEIDRPTY

-541 VTKSENTKAA
+541 ITTGNTKAA
-551 ANWGTFKCP
+551 ANWGTFKCS
-560 TEGGVRV
+560 TKSGVYV
-567 LEFNTNKGNNDVESA
+567 IELNTNKGNNDLEIT
-582 HGGTGAEFQMR
+582 HGGTGAE
-593 SDREIITSLSMV
+593 ILKCANTKVIKSLSMV

-614 GNKWDWASPV
+614 GNEWDWASTV

-644 ENRNKVFRFVGNHT
+644 ENRNKVFRFVGN
-658 QKINWFENSNVDQK
+658 QKQAINWFENSNVDQS

-679 DDGTFGTGHTAS
+679 DDGTYGIGHTAS

-696 EVSYTQTG
+696 EVSYTQDG
-704 LDPKDKSNDDK
+704 LNKNTDEN
-715 LNILWNRPAGTWT
+715 LNIIWNRPAGTWT
-728 VRFHIYTYSSQDGN
+728 VRFHIYTYSLDGN
-742 APSFRY
+742 TPSFRF
-748 FYTINKNSN
+748 FYTISENRD

-768 MSEDNVRN
+768 KTEANVRQ
-776 IKNRGDYQYFRTW
+776 ILNRGDYQYFRTW
-789 SDDTAWKRPKNV
+789 SDNKAWKRPKNV
-801 DVFVVSEVT
+801 DVFVVSKVT
-810 AADANNHVGFKLKNI
+810 AADKTHNVGFELKNI
-825 NKFDSSED
+825 NNFDKSED
-833 VIPAKTGVILALK
+833 VIPANTGVILALK
-846 ENVEVPGAVF
+846 EDTKVPGAVF

-864 YNTLDIQLEQAKNKE
+864 YNTLVIPLEEATHKD

-892 PCTEAKNIPTADE
+892 PCVEAKNIPTADE
-905 EKVNY
+905 ENVNY

-925 ETDKHGYIQN
+925 ATDKQGYNIN

-961 EIAEKLNLGTSND
+961 ATAEKLNLGTSND
-974 FSVLQNQS
+974 FSALQNQS
-982 GSAKKIPA
+982 VSAKKIPA